1 MEERKRQRRWMRL
14 DNAAKLYPAV
24 RTKNWC
30 NVFRLSITLNE
41 NIDPDVLQKALN
53 VTVRRFPSIA
63 MRLCKG
69 FFWYYLEEIE
79 SAPTVIPDRS
89 YPCGKMTA
97 DDMKKCAF
105 RVLYY
110 KKRIAVEF
118 FHSLT
123 DGNGGLI
130 FLKTL
135 AAEYL
140 TQKKNAEIPAECG
153 VLDRNE
159 EPSDREFEDSFLKYH
174 GHRAFS
180 KREQTAYRMTG
191 TKEKDDF
198 HGVTIGI
205 VDLKAVLSEAK
216 KHGVSLTAY
225 LVAVMVMSIIQIQD
239 SKVPD
244 KRRQKPV
251 KVLIPVNLR
260 NYFESKSM
268 RNFVLYVIPEIEASM
283 GDFTFE
289 EILQIVY
296 CQMKLQLTE
305 KQMQARITANV
316 KVEKNKF
323 LKALPLFVKNIGMK
337 TAFSMVGEK
346 KSSIT
351 MSNLG
356 AVKIPDE
363 MGIFTE
369 RFDFTLGV
377 QATGSNNCGILSYKD
392 KLYINMIRNIKES
405 ELERLFFTN
414 LVKRGIPVTIES
426 NQKEE

>member
-1 MEERKRQRRWMRL
+1 MEERKRKRRWMRL

-30 NVFRLSITLNE
+30 NVFRLSVTLNE
-41 NIDPDVLQKALN
+41 NIDPEVLQNALN

-63 MRLCKG
+63 VRLCKG
-69 FFWYYLEEIE
+69 FFWYYLEEID
-79 SAPTVIPDRS
+79 SAPAVIPDRP

-97 DDMKKCAF
+97 EDMKKCAF

-110 KKRIAVEF
+110 KKRIAVEL

-140 TQKKNAEIPAECG
+140 TQKENAKIPAKFG

-159 EPSDREFEDSFLKYH
+159 NPDDREFEDSFLKYH
-174 GHRAFS
+174 GHKAFS
-180 KREQTAYRMTG
+180 KREKTAYRISG
-191 TKEKDDF
+191 TKETGDF

-205 VDLKAVLSEAK
+205 VDLRSVLAESK

-225 LVAVMVMSIIQIQD
+225 LAAVMVMSIIQIQD
-239 SKVPD
+239 SKIPD
-244 KRRQKPV
+244 KRKQKPV
-251 KVLIPVNLR
+251 KILIPVNLR
-260 NYFESKSM
+260 NYFESASM
-268 RNFVLYVIPEIEASM
+268 RNFVLYVIPEIEANM

-305 KQMQARITANV
+305 KQMQARITSNV
-316 KVEKNKF
+316 KIEKNKF

-363 MGIFTE
+363 MSEFTE

-377 QATGSNNCGILSYKD
+377 QATGSNNCGILSYKEN
-392 KLYINMIRNIKES
+392 LYINMIRNIEES

-414 LVKRGIPVTIES
+414 LVQRGIPVTIES

>member
-1 MEERKRQRRWMRL
+1 MEEHKRKRRWMRL

-24 RTKNWC
+24 RTKKWC
-30 NVFRLSITLNE
+30 NVFRLSVTLNE
-41 NIDPDVLQKALN
+41 NIDPEVLQNALN

-63 MRLCKG
+63 VRLCKG
-69 FFWYYLEEIE
+69 FFWYYLEEID
-79 SAPTVIPDRS
+79 SAPAVIPDRP

-97 DDMKKCAF
+97 EDMKKCAF

-110 KKRIAVEF
+110 KKRIAVEL

-140 TQKKNAEIPAECG
+140 TQKENAKIPAKFG

-159 EPSDREFEDSFLKYH
+159 APDDREFEDSFLKYH
-174 GHRAFS
+174 GHKAFS
-180 KREQTAYRMTG
+180 KREKTAYRIRG
-191 TKEKDDF
+191 TKENGDF

-205 VDLKAVLSEAK
+205 VDLRSVLAESK
-216 KHGVSLTAY
+216 KHCVSLTAY
-225 LVAVMVMSIIQIQD
+225 LAAIMVMSIIQIQD
-239 SKVPD
+239 SKIPD
-244 KRRQKPV
+244 KRKQKPV
-251 KVLIPVNLR
+251 KILIPVNLR
-260 NYFESKSM
+260 NYFESSSM
-268 RNFVLYVIPEIEASM
+268 RNFVLYVIPEIEANM

-305 KQMQARITANV
+305 KQMQARITSNV
-316 KVEKNKF
+316 KIEKNKF
-323 LKALPLFVKNIGMK
+323 LKALPLFVKNIGMR

-363 MGIFTE
+363 MNKFTE

-377 QATGSNNCGILSYKD
+377 QATGSNNCGILSYND
-392 KLYINMIRNIKES
+392 KLYINMIRNIEET

-414 LVKRGIPVTIES
+414 LVQRGIPVTIES